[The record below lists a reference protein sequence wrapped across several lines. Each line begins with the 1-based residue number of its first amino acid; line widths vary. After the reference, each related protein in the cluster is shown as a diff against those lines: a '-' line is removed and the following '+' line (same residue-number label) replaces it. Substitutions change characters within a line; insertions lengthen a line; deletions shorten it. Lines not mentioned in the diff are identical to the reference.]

1 MFTLTI
7 DLDEHAVETLN
18 DLAKNS
24 GEPLSVVL
32 EKAIESYRR
41 RSFFEGLSTDVAK
54 LRKNPEAWKE
64 ELDERAAWDAAS
76 NRAED

>member
-7 DLDEHAVETLN
+7 DLNEHAVRTLN

-24 GEPLSVVL
+24 GEPLRVVL
-32 EKAIESYRR
+32 ERAIESYRR
-41 RSFFEGLSTDVAK
+41 QSFFEGLSTDVAK
-54 LRKNPEAWKE
+54 LRKNSAVWKE

-76 NRAED
+76 N